1 MAQYFRMS
9 ENLKL
14 KTADTTSTH
23 FYDDE
28 TSKINTDSLWVELIL
43 IQRIHRYSAWHNK
56 DKKRSINCIY
66 ILLPTFFPLHF
77 GYF

>member
-28 TSKINTDSLWVELIL
+28 TSKINTESLWVELIL
-43 IQRIHRYSAWHNK
+43 IQRIHR
-56 DKKRSINCIY
+56 
-66 ILLPTFFPLHF
+66 
-77 GYF
+77 